1 MINRKIFCKSGPRS
15 RQHASRRMPPPSHA
29 HMHGQTDGSKTL
41 WFRRPIRQGD
51 WGIKAL
57 IQTWEYNPL
66 ASSLLQHKQQAP
78 AVHPF
83 FPALQHRHS
92 CKANKSVFSFLRCQN
107 TNTAQICCWPRH
119 FCGYGL
125 HLLVCC
131 RRAVQ
136 QLISSAC
143 LTGSQQQTGRMP
155 WLRQQDGT
163 DGGRDT
169 VSLHSNLWNTFAD
182 SGTSNLCIIS
192 QQWNSM

>member
-78 AVHPF
+78 ALHPF
-83 FPALQHRHS
+83 SSSPTSTLLQS
-92 CKANKSVFSFLRCQN
+92 K
-107 TNTAQICCWPRH
+107 QICVQLPTLPKHEHCSD
-119 FCGYGL
+119 
-125 HLLVCC
+125 LLLTTALLWIWIAHACLLQT
-131 RRAVQ
+131 RRAAIDQ
-136 QLISSAC
+136 YRLPDG
-143 LTGSQQQTGRMP
+143 LTAANPPHAMAAATRWDRRREG
-155 WLRQQDGT
+155 
-163 DGGRDT
+163 
-169 VSLHSNLWNTFAD
+169 H
-182 SGTSNLCIIS
+182 CIIT
-192 QQWNSM
+192 Q